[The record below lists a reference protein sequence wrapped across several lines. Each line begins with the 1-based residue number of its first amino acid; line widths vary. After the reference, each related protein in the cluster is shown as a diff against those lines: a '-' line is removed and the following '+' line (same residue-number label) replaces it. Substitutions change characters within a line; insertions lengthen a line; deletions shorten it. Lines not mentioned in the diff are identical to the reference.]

1 MDAMEAMWQHIFKT
15 NNLED
20 GEINEIVLSFPVQLS
35 WKAIIETL
43 FEKFRLGSIFIFD
56 QAAGALYCSGR
67 TTGLVIDSGESQTAV
82 TSIYEV

>member
-1 MDAMEAMWQHIFKT
+1 MDAMEAMWQHILKT

-20 GEINEIVLSFPVQLS
+20 DEINEIVLSFPVQRS

-43 FEKFRLGSIFIFD
+43 FEKFRG
-56 QAAGALYCSGR
+56 SGR

-82 TSIYEV
+82 TTIYEVK